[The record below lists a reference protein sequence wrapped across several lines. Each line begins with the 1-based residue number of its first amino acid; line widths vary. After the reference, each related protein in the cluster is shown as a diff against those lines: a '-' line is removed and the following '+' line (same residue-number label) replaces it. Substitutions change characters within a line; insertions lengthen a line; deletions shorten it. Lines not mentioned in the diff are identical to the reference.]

1 MPRVF
6 CVLAFPQGLAESIEQ
21 LGTQERV
28 YNLEIHGEHVFRVAS
43 SGVLVHNS
51 SGAQGSNGGAHGQ
64 TKLPWGD
71 GFESHHMPPKSVNG
85 LPPDVGPA
93 IKMERVDHLLTSSH
107 GSRAGSPA
115 YRSNIED
122 LLSQG
127 KVREVMAIEI
137 NDVRRAAMQGS
148 GDLRKYNDGIRE
160 MLQYARGIGY
170 VP

>member
-1 MPRVF
+1 
-6 CVLAFPQGLAESIEQ
+6 
-21 LGTQERV
+21 
-28 YNLEIHGEHVFRVAS
+28 
-43 SGVLVHNS
+43 
-51 SGAQGSNGGAHGQ
+51 
-64 TKLPWGD
+64 
-71 GFESHHMPPKSVNG
+71 MPPKSVNG
-85 LPPDVGPA
+85 LPPDVGPT

-160 MLQYARGIGY
+160 MLQYSRGIGY

>member
-1 MPRVF
+1 
-6 CVLAFPQGLAESIEQ
+6 
-21 LGTQERV
+21 
-28 YNLEIHGEHVFRVAS
+28 
-43 SGVLVHNS
+43 
-51 SGAQGSNGGAHGQ
+51 
-64 TKLPWGD
+64 
-71 GFESHHMPPKSVNG
+71 MPPKSVNG

-115 YRSNIED
+115 YRSHIEV
-122 LLSQG
+122 LLGQG
-127 KVREVMAIEI
+127 KVREAMVIEI